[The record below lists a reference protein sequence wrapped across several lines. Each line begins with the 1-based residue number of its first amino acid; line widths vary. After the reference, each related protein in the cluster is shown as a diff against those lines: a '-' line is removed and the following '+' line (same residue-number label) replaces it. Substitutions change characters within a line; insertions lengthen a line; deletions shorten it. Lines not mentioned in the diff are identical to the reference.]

1 MKLPIVISLFLIIP
15 LLTFSQSDECTC
27 CTADHKAFDFWV
39 GEWKVTNPDGSFAG
53 NNTIKKIQD
62 QCVLQENWIGAGGTT
77 GTSMNFYNRITGQW
91 EQLWI
96 DNSGTPLQLKGN
108 RIANKMILSSDEFT
122 RADGKKYINRITWSL
137 NEDGTVRQ
145 LWEVLQN
152 KKIVNVAFDGLYTK
166 VD

>member
-1 MKLPIVISLFLIIP
+1 M
-15 LLTFSQSDECTC
+15 TFSQSDECTC

-152 KKIVNVAFDGLYTK
+152 KKIVNVAFDGLYTR